1 MVIRSSTDRFGKA
14 IKLSNLI
21 ECTTSPLAFFALL
34 ICDDIAKIRFTIG
47 TSMIA
52 DMPLMIGSSRNR
64 SYCGPR
70 MIHDDWDRPFL
81 SRTCITVMSLAG
93 VLPKLLV
100 LAFYTFVVNIGL

>member
-1 MVIRSSTDRFGKA
+1 
-14 IKLSNLI
+14 
-21 ECTTSPLAFFALL
+21 
-34 ICDDIAKIRFTIG
+34 
-47 TSMIA
+47 
-52 DMPLMIGSSRNR
+52 
-64 SYCGPR
+64 